1 MKSSKPLKTNTPSQ
15 RTNLTTRLSQKQIF
29 FIGTVIS
36 TMAIVLIVLV
46 YQSFQ
51 STKANAAV
59 NGDYRSKINGSWS
72 SNTTWESYNGT
83 AWVNASST
91 PTSAQNV
98 ITIRTGHIVSVSANV
113 SVDQV
118 VVESGGTVTVNSG
131 KAVTI
136 NNGTGTDFINY
147 GIINNA
153 GAINLSTSATLT
165 NEANAIYNH
174 TQNGGSVPTATWNEN
189 ATCEIKGTTNTAPT
203 NLGQNFGTFKWNATS
218 QSINIGFN
226 TNMTIQKDFN
236 ILSTGSKYLGLT
248 TNTTSRT
255 MTVGGNIN
263 HSGGDFRGT
272 NSSGGGTITVT
283 GNVNLSSSWFTV
295 SSGSGACNMAINGN
309 LNISGGVFWSN
320 EDITPNTLTIAGNY
334 NQTDGIFIG
343 TDWTAATTINL
354 AGNMAISG
362 IVGTTS
368 YCVLT
373 SSSGVCTFNV
383 DGNASITGGNLLL
396 TEEANEGI
404 FNIKN
409 NFTYSGGYVY
419 ESSTTHV
426 GKINFNGTGIQQ
438 CNITANTFNN
448 VNYTVKTGATL
459 QMENA
464 TSYLNGDGIFTLEAG
479 AKLSI
484 KSTDGI
490 TTSGATGHIQT
501 ATRNF
506 STGADYEYNG
516 ISLQSTGSGLPSS
529 VRNLTINNGSHI
541 ILTNSVNTDNQL
553 NLLVGNVTTGSNSIT
568 LGTSDVSTGTLTRT
582 SGHVIG
588 SLRRWVP
595 SLITS
600 GIIFPVGSTT
610 SYNGIIMDFTTAPNG
625 GVISSTFSTGFPGVY
640 GLPITDAGD
649 VCSTIGSG
657 WWTLSGS
664 SGFSGGE
671 YNISTTAE
679 GFTGISDYT
688 KLHLFRRDD
697 DANMWMANGTHVTA
711 SGNSTTPIANRS
723 VFTSL
728 GQFGITSTSINPLP
742 VELVAFNVIPYNS
755 SAKIT
760 WTTASENNSDYFM
773 VERSKDNK
781 TFEEIQKVT
790 AAGNSNNPRNYEVM
804 DHSPLIGTSYYRLT
818 QTDFDGQKET
828 FDPKPFNKTKSNFGI
843 KNMVASPNPFETNL
857 QLKFESDI
865 NGMLPMTISMANG
878 QLIYNGN
885 LSVKQGKNTI
895 SLPLA
900 DQLKSGSYIVTIG
913 ESTSKIS
920 TRIIKK

>member
-15 RTNLTTRLSQKQIF
+15 RTNLTTRLSQKQKI
-29 FIGTVIS
+29 IVGTVIS

-46 YQSFQ
+46 YQTFQ

-59 NGDYRSKINGSWS
+59 NGDFRSKNNGNWN
-72 SNTTWESYNGT
+72 SNATWESYNGT
-83 AWVNASST
+83 AWVNAGST

-98 ITIRTGHIVSVSANV
+98 ITIRNGHTVTVSANV
-113 SVDQV
+113 NVDQV
-118 VVESGGTVTVNSG
+118 VIEAGGVVTVNSG
-131 KAVTI
+131 RTVTI
-136 NNGTGTDFINY
+136 NNGTGTDFIN
-147 GIINNA
+147 GGTINNS
-153 GAINLSTSATLT
+153 GTINLSASATL
-165 NEANAIYNH
+165 NHEANGLYNH
-174 TQNGGSVPTATWNEN
+174 SQNGGSIPTATWNEN
-189 ATCEIKGTTNTAPT
+189 ATCEIRGTTSTAPT
-203 NLGQNFGTFKWNATS
+203 NLGQNFGNFKWNATS
-218 QSINIGFN
+218 QSSNLGLN

-236 ILSTGSKYLGLT
+236 ILSTGSRYLGLT
-248 TNTTSRT
+248 TNSTSRT

-263 HSGGDFRGT
+263 QSGGDFRGT

-295 SSGSGACNMAINGN
+295 SSGSGACNMTINGD

-320 EDITPNTLTIAGNY
+320 EDATNNSITISGNY
-334 NQTDGIFIG
+334 TQTDGVFIG
-343 TDWTAATTINL
+343 TDWTAATTINI
-354 AGNMAISG
+354 AGDIAISG
-362 IVGTTS
+362 NVGTS
-368 YCVLT
+368 YCILT
-373 SSSGVCTFNV
+373 SGSGMCTFNV

-396 TEEANEGI
+396 TEDANEGI
-404 FNIKN
+404 LNIKN
-409 NFTYSGGYVY
+409 NFTYTGGYIW
-419 ESSTTHV
+419 ENSTTNACQ
-426 GKINFNGTGIQQ
+426 INFNGTSIQP
-438 CNITANTFNN
+438 CNVTANTFNN

-459 QMENA
+459 QMENEP
-464 TSYLNGDGIFTLEAG
+464 SYLNGDGIFTLEAG
-479 AKLSI
+479 AKLGI
-484 KSTDGI
+484 KSIDGI
-490 TTSGATGHIQT
+490 TSSGATGHIQT

-541 ILTNSVNTDNQL
+541 ILTNSVNAENQL

-568 LGTSDVSTGTLTRT
+568 LGTSDVSTGTLSRT
-582 SGHVIG
+582 SGHIIG

-595 SLITS
+595 SAVTT
-600 GIIFPVGSTT
+600 GIIFPVGTPT
-610 SYNGIIMDFTTAPNG
+610 SFNGIIMDFNTPPNG
-625 GVISSTFSTGFPGVY
+625 GIITSSFTTGFPGVY

-664 SGFSGGE
+664 NGFSGGE

-697 DANMWMANGTHVTA
+697 DANVWTAEGTHVAAT
-711 SGNSTTPIANRS
+711 GNSTTPIANRS
-723 VFTSL
+723 AFTSL

-742 VELVAFNVIPYNS
+742 VEIVAFDVMPYNS

-760 WTTASENNSDYFM
+760 WTTASEKNSDYFV

-781 TFEEIQKVT
+781 NFEEIQKVT
-790 AAGNSNNPRNYEVM
+790 AAGNSSNPRNYEVM
-804 DHSPLIGTSYYRLT
+804 DRNPLMGTSYYRLT
-818 QTDFDGQKET
+818 QTDFDGKQET
-828 FDPKPFNKTKSNFGI
+828 FDPKPFNNSTSNTGI
-843 KNMVASPNPFETNL
+843 KNMTASPNPFETDL
-857 QLKFESDI
+857 QLKFESDMT
-865 NGMLPMTISMANG
+865 GMLPMTITMTNG

-885 LSVKQGKNTI
+885 LSVKQGKNSI

-900 DQLKSGSYIVTIG
+900 DQLKSGSYIVTMG
-913 ESTSKIS
+913 EGTSKIS

>member
-1 MKSSKPLKTNTPSQ
+1 MKSSKPLKTNTPNQ
-15 RTNLTTRLSQKQIF
+15 RTNLTTRLSQQQKILF
-29 FIGTVIS
+29 GTVIS
-36 TMAIVLIVLV
+36 TMAIVLLVLV
-46 YQSFQ
+46 YQTFQ
-51 STKANAAV
+51 STKAKADA
-59 NGDYRSKINGSWS
+59 NGDFRTKNNGNWN
-72 SNTTWESYNGT
+72 SNGTWESFNGT
-83 AWVNASST
+83 AWVNAVST
-91 PTSAQNV
+91 PTSANNV
-98 ITIRTGHIVSVSANV
+98 ITIRNGHTVTVTANV
-113 SVDQV
+113 NVDQV
-118 VVESGGTVTVNSG
+118 VIENGGIVTVNSG
-131 KAVTI
+131 RTVTI
-136 NNGTGTDFINY
+136 NNGAGTDFINA
-147 GIINNA
+147 GTINNT
-153 GAINLSTSATLT
+153 GTINLSASATL
-165 NEANAIYNH
+165 NHEANGFYKH
-174 TQNGGSVPTATWNEN
+174 TQNGGNITTATWNEN
-189 ATCEIKGTTNTAPT
+189 ATCEIKGTTNTVPS
-203 NLGQNFGTFKWNATS
+203 NLGQNFGNFTWNATV
-218 QSINIGFN
+218 QSSNLGLN
-226 TNMTIQKDFN
+226 TNMSIQKDFN
-236 ILSTGSKYLGLT
+236 ILSTGSRYLGLT
-248 TNTTSRT
+248 TNSTART

-263 HSGGDFRGT
+263 QSGGDFRGT

-295 SSGSGACNMAINGN
+295 SSGSGACNMTINGN
-309 LNISGGVFWSN
+309 LNITGGVFWSN
-320 EDITPNTLTIAGNY
+320 EDVTSNTLTIAGNY
-334 NQTDGIFIG
+334 NQTDGVFIG

-354 AGNMAISG
+354 TGDIAISG
-362 IVGTTS
+362 NVGTS
-368 YCVLT
+368 YCILT
-373 SSSGVCTFNV
+373 SGAGLCTFNV
-383 DGNASITGGNLLL
+383 DGSASITGGNLLL

-409 NFTYSGGYVY
+409 NFTYTGGYVW

-426 GKINFNGTGIQQ
+426 GQVNFNGTGIQQ
-438 CNITANTFNN
+438 GNVTANTFYN
-448 VNYTVKTGATL
+448 VNYSVKTGATL
-459 QMENA
+459 QMANA
-464 TSYLNGDGIFTLEAG
+464 PSYLNGDGIFTIETG
-479 AKLSI
+479 AKLGI

-490 TTSGATGHIQT
+490 TSSGATGHIQT
-501 ATRNF
+501 VTRNF
-506 STGADYEYNG
+506 NTGADYEYNG

-529 VRNLTINNGSHI
+529 VRNLTINNGSHV
-541 ILTNSVNTDNQL
+541 ILTNSVNADNQL

-582 SGHVIG
+582 SGHIIG

-600 GIIFPVGSTT
+600 GIIFPVGTPT

-625 GVISSTFSTGFPGVY
+625 GIISSTFSTGFPGVY

-664 SGFSGGE
+664 NGFSGGE

-697 DANMWMANGTHVTA
+697 DANMWMANGTHVAA
-711 SGNSTTPIANRS
+711 SGNPTTPIANRS

-742 VELVAFNVIPYNS
+742 VELVAFDVMPYNS

-760 WTTASENNSDYFM
+760 WTTASEKNSDYFM

-781 TFEEIQKVT
+781 NFEEIQKIT
-790 AAGNSNNPRNYEVM
+790 AAGNSSNPRNYEVM
-804 DHSPLIGTSYYRLT
+804 DHNPMMGTSYYRLT
-818 QTDFDGQKET
+818 QTDFDGKQES
-828 FDPKPFNKTKSNFGI
+828 FDPKPFNNIKSTSGI
-843 KNMVASPNPFETNL
+843 KNLLASPNPFETDL
-857 QLKFESDI
+857 QLKFESDMT
-865 NGMLPMTISMANG
+865 GMLPMTITMANG

-895 SLPLA
+895 SMPLA

-913 ESTSKIS
+913 ERTSKIS